1 MEKLLRKNKW
11 MIHSLIGILILLFVG
26 CPNALAQSFQVTG
39 IVKDQKGE
47 PLVGV
52 SVLEKGTTNGVVT
65 DLDGKF
71 TIRVTS
77 GSSILTIT
85 YMGYKKRELWVQHGK
100 MLDVVL
106 QEDVSE
112 LDEVMVIAYGT
123 KKKRDVIGSVT
134 KVKSDDLVLSTG
146 GRFENALQGKAAGVQ
161 IVNDGIAGNT
171 PQIKIRGIRSVSS
184 GTDPLWV
191 VDGMVGGDASNLNF
205 YDIESIEIL
214 KDAAA
219 TAIYGSRGSN
229 GVIIVTTKRGKQGT
243 PQFSISYEYGVT
255 SLTKKNLGI
264 ASTEEYFEVM
274 DLARQ
279 HTGKEAFDPQRDVIK
294 PFWNNCESEIT
305 REEAMLQHHDYVGMT
320 TRTGFYH
327 DLNVSVTQGSES
339 VSNYA
344 SFNYRKDETNLKG
357 RGLESYSARL
367 NTDYKKGLLSL
378 GVQAFGRFRVMD
390 NVSYW
395 DYSPLV
401 PWYKIYDENSPSGY
415 WNPRMGNGATGMNPM
430 ALIDGRYRDNES
442 RNLNLRLNAYIE
454 LAIPKLKG
462 LAVRADASLGYGNSQ
477 NNSWTSNMITRDN
490 NLDGDSGSRNKN
502 TSYSQQ
508 YHLFGKY
515 KATFGLHGI
524 DAVLGI
530 ESSRGYTDYLTLS
543 GKKLTGNFQELSG
556 IGTYN
561 SNSTGYISGEN
572 YGMSFFS
579 RLDYKF
585 MERYLVGASFI
596 REGSSKF
603 VKENRWANFF
613 SASAG
618 WIISDEA
625 FMKSFDWISMLKL
638 RGSYGETG
646 NQNIPSEATI
656 TSYAMKSK
664 QFYDGT
670 PNMYM
675 WSVPNKGA
683 KWEKTKSIDVGIDYA
698 FFNNRLNGSIAYYRQ
713 NVDDMLLKVQLPASA
728 GIPDKNFSINFNN
741 SMWANIGS
749 MYNEGFEFDIN
760 YNVINA
766 KDFSWN
772 TGFNLTYNRN
782 EVTALSPDVDT
793 KGTGIINTRPGVITK
808 KGLPIGTYFLA
819 EWAGVDPE
827 KGIGLIYEIDQD
839 VYSKTGRTV
848 KTGNVIPATGNNIN
862 KNRIIQDGKSGMP
875 KVYGGWTNN
884 FTYRNFD
891 LSFMFYFSTGNYI
904 YNRWMDINSKAG
916 DGRNNVIAGLV
927 VDSWQQPRDNSKY
940 PEIRWGNQYNIKD
953 DGTPGTGNYGSNDV
967 GTTQFLEKASFLR
980 LKNLT
985 FGYTLPENLCRKIA
999 ISKLRLYVTATN
1011 LFTIT
1016 DFSGWDPEVRLSNNK
1031 NGANSQGILF
1041 QGNEMPQIRNFSI
1054 GASLNF

>member
-1 MEKLLRKNKW
+1 MENLLRKNKW
-11 MIHSLIGILILLFVG
+11 MIHSLIGIIILLFVG
-26 CPNALAQSFQVTG
+26 CPNALAQSFQVIG

-71 TIRVTS
+71 AIRATS
-77 GSSILTIT
+77 DLSILTIT
-85 YMGYKKRELWVQHGK
+85 YMGYKKKELSVQRGK

-279 HTGKEAFDPQRDVIK
+279 NTGKGPFDPQRDVIK

-305 REEAMLQHHDYVGMT
+305 REEAMVQHHDYVGMT

-357 RGLESYSARL
+357 RGLEAYSARL
-367 NTDYKKGLLSL
+367 NTDYKKGLLAL

-415 WNPRMGNGATGMNPM
+415 WNPRMGNGTTGMNPM
-430 ALIDGRYRDNES
+430 ALIDSRYRDNES

-454 LAIPKLKG
+454 LAIPKVKG

-490 NLDGDSGSRNKN
+490 KLDGDSGSRNKN

-561 SNSTGYISGEN
+561 SNSTGYIGGEN

-749 MYNEGFEFDIN
+749 MYNEGFEFDVN
-760 YNVINA
+760 YNVINT
-766 KDFSWN
+766 KDFSWT

-839 VYSKTGRTV
+839 IYSKTGRTV

-884 FTYRNFD
+884 FAYRNFD

-927 VDSWQQPRDNSKY
+927 GDSWQQPGDNSKF

-985 FGYTLPENLCRKIA
+985 FGYTLPENLCRKIS

>member
-1 MEKLLRKNKW
+1 MKNLLQKNKW
-11 MIHSLIGILILLFVG
+11 MIHFLTGAIIALFVG
-26 CPNALAQSFQVTG
+26 FPNVSAQSFQVSG
-39 IVKDQKGE
+39 FVKDQRGE
-47 PLVGV
+47 PLIGV
-52 SVLEKGTTNGVVT
+52 SVLEKGTANGVVT

-71 TIRVTS
+71 VIRVNS
-77 GSSILTIT
+77 GSSVLAIT
-85 YMGYKKRELWVQHGK
+85 YMGYKKKELPVRRDK
-100 MLDVVL
+100 MLEIVL

-134 KVKSDDLVLSTG
+134 KVKSEDLVLSTG

-161 IVNDGIAGNT
+161 IVNDGIAGNS
-171 PQIKIRGIRSVSS
+171 PQIKIRGIRSISS

-229 GVIIVTTKRGKQGT
+229 GVIIVTTKRGKKGT
-243 PQFSISYEYGVT
+243 PQFNISYEYGVT
-255 SLTKKNLGI
+255 SLTKDDLGI

-274 DLARQ
+274 DLARKN
-279 HTGKEAFDPQRDVIK
+279 TGKEPFDPQRDVIK

-305 REEAMLQHHDYVGMT
+305 REEALQQHHDYVGMT

-327 DLNVSVTQGSES
+327 DLNVSVTQGGES

-357 RGLESYSARL
+357 RGLESYAARL
-367 NTDYKKGLLSL
+367 NTDYKKGLISL
-378 GVQAFGRFRVMD
+378 GVQAFGRFRIMD
-390 NVSYW
+390 NATNWNYP
-395 DYSPLV
+395 PLV
-401 PWYKIYDENSPSGY
+401 PWYKVYDEASPSGY
-415 WNPRMGNGATGMNPM
+415 WNPRMGGGTTGMNPV
-430 ALIDGRYRDNES
+430 AVIDERYRANES
-442 RNLNLRLNAYIE
+442 RNLNLRLNAYVE
-454 LAIPKLKG
+454 LAIPKVEG
-462 LAVRADASLGYGNSQ
+462 LAIRADASLAYGNSQ
-477 NNSWTSNMITRDN
+477 NNSWTSNIITRDN
-490 NLDGDSGSRNKN
+490 KLDGDSGSRYKN

-515 KATFGLHGI
+515 KAAFGNHGV
-524 DAVLGI
+524 DAVLGV

-543 GKKLTGNFQELSG
+543 GKQLTGVFQELLG
-556 IGTYN
+556 VGTYN
-561 SNSTGYISGEN
+561 ADSRGYIGGEN

-585 MERYLVGASFI
+585 MERYLLGASFI

-603 VKENRWANFF
+603 IKENRWANFF

-625 FMKSFDWISMLKL
+625 FMESLDWISMLKL

-656 TSYAMKSK
+656 TSYATKAK
-664 QFYDGT
+664 AFYNGD

-683 KWEKTKSIDVGIDYA
+683 KWEKTRSIDVGLDYA
-698 FFNNRLNGSIAYYRQ
+698 FLNNRINGSIAYYRQ

-728 GIPDKNFSINFNN
+728 GIPNKDFNINFNN

-760 YNVINA
+760 YNAITT
-766 KDFSWN
+766 KDFSWT

-782 EVTALSPDVDT
+782 KVTALSPDVDT

-819 EWAGVDPE
+819 EWAGVDSE
-827 KGIGLIYEIDQD
+827 KGIGLIYEIDQN
-839 VYSKTGRTV
+839 VYAETGRTV
-848 KTGNVIPATGNNIN
+848 KTGNLIPATGNNIN
-862 KNRIIQDGKSGMP
+862 KNRIIQEGKSGMP
-875 KVYGGWTNN
+875 KIYGGWTNN
-884 FTYRNFD
+884 FAYKNFD
-891 LSFMFYFSTGNYI
+891 LSFMFYFSTGNHI
-904 YNRWMDINSKAG
+904 YNRWMDLYSKAS

-927 VDSWQQPRDNSKY
+927 GNSWKQPGDICEY
-940 PEIRWGNQYNIKD
+940 PEIRWGNQYNFKD
-953 DGTPGTGNYGSNDV
+953 DGTQGTGNYGSNDV
-967 GTTQFLEKASFLR
+967 GTTQFLESASFLR
-980 LKNLT
+980 LRNLT
-985 FGYTLPENLCRKIA
+985 LGYTLPENICRKLL
-999 ISKLRLYVTATN
+999 ISKLRIYVTATN

>member
-1 MEKLLRKNKW
+1 MENLLRKNKW
-11 MIHSLIGILILLFVG
+11 MIHSLIGIIIVLFVG

-71 TIRVTS
+71 AIRATS

-85 YMGYKKRELWVQHGK
+85 YMGYKKKELSVQRGK

-279 HTGKEAFDPQRDVIK
+279 NTGKGPFDPQRDVIK

-357 RGLESYSARL
+357 RGLEAYSARL
-367 NTDYKKGLLSL
+367 NTDYKKGLLAL

-415 WNPRMGNGATGMNPM
+415 WNPRMGNGTTGMNPM
-430 ALIDGRYRDNES
+430 ALIDSRYRDNES

-454 LAIPKLKG
+454 LAIPKVKG

-477 NNSWTSNMITRDN
+477 NNSWTSNMITRN
-490 NLDGDSGSRNKN
+490 NKLDGDSGSRNKN

-543 GKKLTGNFQELSG
+543 GRKLTGNFQELSG

-561 SNSTGYISGEN
+561 SNSTGYIGGEN

-749 MYNEGFEFDIN
+749 MYNEGFEFDVN
-760 YNVINA
+760 YNVINT
-766 KDFSWN
+766 KDFSWT

-793 KGTGIINTRPGVITK
+793 KGTGIINARPGVITK

-839 VYSKTGRTV
+839 IYSKTGRTV

-927 VDSWQQPRDNSKY
+927 SDSWQQPGDNSKF

-985 FGYTLPENLCRKIA
+985 FGYTLPENLCRKIS

>member
-1 MEKLLRKNKW
+1 MENLLRKNKW
-11 MIHSLIGILILLFVG
+11 MTHSLIGIIILLFVG

-71 TIRVTS
+71 AIRVTS
-77 GSSILTIT
+77 GSSMLVIT
-85 YMGYKKRELWVQHGK
+85 YMGYMKKELSVQRGK
-100 MLDVVL
+100 ILDVSL

-454 LAIPKLKG
+454 LAIPKVKG

-477 NNSWTSNMITRDN
+477 NNSWTSNMITRNN

-524 DAVLGI
+524 DAVVGI

-656 TSYAMKSK
+656 TSYAMKPK

-766 KDFSWN
+766 KDFSWS

-927 VDSWQQPRDNSKY
+927 GDSWQQPGDNSKY

-999 ISKLRLYVTATN
+999 ISKLRLYVTDTN

>member
-1 MEKLLRKNKW
+1 MENLLRKNKW
-11 MIHSLIGILILLFVG
+11 MIHSLIGIIILLFVG

-71 TIRVTS
+71 AIRATS

-85 YMGYKKRELWVQHGK
+85 YMGYKKKELSVQRGK

-279 HTGKEAFDPQRDVIK
+279 NTGKGPFDPQRDVIK

-357 RGLESYSARL
+357 RGLEAYSARL
-367 NTDYKKGLLSL
+367 NTDYKKGLLAL

-415 WNPRMGNGATGMNPM
+415 WNPRMGNGTTGMNPM
-430 ALIDGRYRDNES
+430 ALIDSRYRDNES

-454 LAIPKLKG
+454 LAIPKVKG
-462 LAVRADASLGYGNSQ
+462 LAVRADASFGYGNSQ
-477 NNSWTSNMITRDN
+477 NNSWTSNMITRN
-490 NLDGDSGSRNKN
+490 NKLDGDSGSRNKN

-543 GKKLTGNFQELSG
+543 GRKLTGNFQELSG

-561 SNSTGYISGEN
+561 SNSTGYIGGEN

-749 MYNEGFEFDIN
+749 MYNEGFEFDVN
-760 YNVINA
+760 YNVINT
-766 KDFSWN
+766 KDFSWT

-793 KGTGIINTRPGVITK
+793 KGTGIINARPGVITK

-839 VYSKTGRTV
+839 IYSKTGRTV

-927 VDSWQQPRDNSKY
+927 SDSWQQPGDNSKF

-985 FGYTLPENLCRKIA
+985 FGYTLPENLCRKIS

>member
-1 MEKLLRKNKW
+1 MENLLRKNKW
-11 MIHSLIGILILLFVG
+11 MTHSLIGIIILLFVG

-71 TIRVTS
+71 AIRVTS
-77 GSSILTIT
+77 GSSMLVIT
-85 YMGYKKRELWVQHGK
+85 YMGYMKKELSVQRGK
-100 MLDVVL
+100 ILDVSL

-454 LAIPKLKG
+454 LAIPKVKG

-477 NNSWTSNMITRDN
+477 NNSWTSNMITRNN

-524 DAVLGI
+524 DAVVGI

-656 TSYAMKSK
+656 TSYAMKPK

-760 YNVINA
+760 Y
-766 KDFSWN
+766 
-772 TGFNLTYNRN
+772 R
-782 EVTALSPDVDT
+782 
-793 KGTGIINTRPGVITK
+793 GV
-808 KGLPIGTYFLA
+808 L
-819 EWAGVDPE
+819 
-827 KGIGLIYEIDQD
+827 
-839 VYSKTGRTV
+839 
-848 KTGNVIPATGNNIN
+848 
-862 KNRIIQDGKSGMP
+862 
-875 KVYGGWTNN
+875 
-884 FTYRNFD
+884 
-891 LSFMFYFSTGNYI
+891 
-904 YNRWMDINSKAG
+904 
-916 DGRNNVIAGLV
+916 
-927 VDSWQQPRDNSKY
+927 
-940 PEIRWGNQYNIKD
+940 
-953 DGTPGTGNYGSNDV
+953 
-967 GTTQFLEKASFLR
+967 
-980 LKNLT
+980 
-985 FGYTLPENLCRKIA
+985 
-999 ISKLRLYVTATN
+999 
-1011 LFTIT
+1011 
-1016 DFSGWDPEVRLSNNK
+1016 
-1031 NGANSQGILF
+1031 
-1041 QGNEMPQIRNFSI
+1041 
-1054 GASLNF
+1054 

>member
-11 MIHSLIGILILLFVG
+11 MIHSLIGIIILLFVG

-927 VDSWQQPRDNSKY
+927 GDSWQQPGDNSKY

>member
-1 MEKLLRKNKW
+1 MENLLRKNKW
-11 MIHSLIGILILLFVG
+11 MTHSLIGIIILLFVG

-71 TIRVTS
+71 AIRVTS
-77 GSSILTIT
+77 GSSMLVIT
-85 YMGYKKRELWVQHGK
+85 YMGYMKKELSVQRGK
-100 MLDVVL
+100 ILDVSL

-454 LAIPKLKG
+454 LAIPKVKG

-477 NNSWTSNMITRDN
+477 NNSWTSNMITRNN

-524 DAVLGI
+524 DAVVGI

-656 TSYAMKSK
+656 TSYAMKPK

-766 KDFSWN
+766 KDFSWS

-927 VDSWQQPRDNSKY
+927 GDSWQQPGDNSKY

>member
-1 MEKLLRKNKW
+1 MENLLRKNKW
-11 MIHSLIGILILLFVG
+11 MIHSLIGIIILLFVG
-26 CPNALAQSFQVTG
+26 CPNALAQSFQVIG

-71 TIRVTS
+71 AIRATS
-77 GSSILTIT
+77 DLSILTIT
-85 YMGYKKRELWVQHGK
+85 YMGYKKKELSVQRGK

-279 HTGKEAFDPQRDVIK
+279 NTGKGSFDPQRDVIK

-305 REEAMLQHHDYVGMT
+305 REEAMVQHHDYVGMT
-320 TRTGFYH
+320 THTGFYH

-357 RGLESYSARL
+357 RGLEAYSARL
-367 NTDYKKGLLSL
+367 NTDYKKGLLAL

-415 WNPRMGNGATGMNPM
+415 WNPRMGNGMTGMNPM
-430 ALIDGRYRDNES
+430 ALIDSRYRDNES

-454 LAIPKLKG
+454 LAIPKVKG

-490 NLDGDSGSRNKN
+490 ELDGDSGSRNKN

-561 SNSTGYISGEN
+561 SNSTGYIGGEN

-749 MYNEGFEFDIN
+749 MYNEGFEFDVN
-760 YNVINA
+760 YNVINT
-766 KDFSWN
+766 KDFSWT

-839 VYSKTGRTV
+839 IYSKTGRTV

-875 KVYGGWTNN
+875 KVYGGWTNS
-884 FTYRNFD
+884 FAYRNFD

-927 VDSWQQPRDNSKY
+927 GDSWQQPGDNSKF

-967 GTTQFLEKASFLR
+967 GNTQFLEKASFLR

-985 FGYTLPENLCRKIA
+985 FGYTLPENLCRKIS

>member
-1 MEKLLRKNKW
+1 M
-11 MIHSLIGILILLFVG
+11 
-26 CPNALAQSFQVTG
+26 
-39 IVKDQKGE
+39 
-47 PLVGV
+47 
-52 SVLEKGTTNGVVT
+52 
-65 DLDGKF
+65 
-71 TIRVTS
+71 
-77 GSSILTIT
+77 
-85 YMGYKKRELWVQHGK
+85 
-100 MLDVVL
+100 
-106 QEDVSE
+106 
-112 LDEVMVIAYGT
+112 
-123 KKKRDVIGSVT
+123 
-134 KVKSDDLVLSTG
+134 
-146 GRFENALQGKAAGVQ
+146 
-161 IVNDGIAGNT
+161 
-171 PQIKIRGIRSVSS
+171 
-184 GTDPLWV
+184 
-191 VDGMVGGDASNLNF
+191 
-205 YDIESIEIL
+205 
-214 KDAAA
+214 
-219 TAIYGSRGSN
+219 
-229 GVIIVTTKRGKQGT
+229 
-243 PQFSISYEYGVT
+243 
-255 SLTKKNLGI
+255 
-264 ASTEEYFEVM
+264 
-274 DLARQ
+274 
-279 HTGKEAFDPQRDVIK
+279 
-294 PFWNNCESEIT
+294 
-305 REEAMLQHHDYVGMT
+305 
-320 TRTGFYH
+320 
-327 DLNVSVTQGSES
+327 
-339 VSNYA
+339 
-344 SFNYRKDETNLKG
+344 
-357 RGLESYSARL
+357 
-367 NTDYKKGLLSL
+367 
-378 GVQAFGRFRVMD
+378 
-390 NVSYW
+390 
-395 DYSPLV
+395 
-401 PWYKIYDENSPSGY
+401 
-415 WNPRMGNGATGMNPM
+415 
-430 ALIDGRYRDNES
+430 
-442 RNLNLRLNAYIE
+442 
-454 LAIPKLKG
+454 
-462 LAVRADASLGYGNSQ
+462 
-477 NNSWTSNMITRDN
+477 
-490 NLDGDSGSRNKN
+490 
-502 TSYSQQ
+502 
-508 YHLFGKY
+508 
-515 KATFGLHGI
+515 
-524 DAVLGI
+524 GI

-927 VDSWQQPRDNSKY
+927 GDSWQQPGDNSKY

>member
-11 MIHSLIGILILLFVG
+11 MIHSLIGIIILLFVG

-656 TSYAMKSK
+656 TSYEMKSK

-927 VDSWQQPRDNSKY
+927 GDSWQQPGDNSKY

>member
-11 MIHSLIGILILLFVG
+11 MIHSLIGIIILLFVG

-367 NTDYKKGLLSL
+367 NTDYKKGLLSV

-401 PWYKIYDENSPSGY
+401 PWYKIYDENSPSGS

-927 VDSWQQPRDNSKY
+927 GDSWQQPGDNSKY